1 MELKSIIDL
10 DQIVSNP
17 HFLIKQSAA
26 QEDYKLVEHSTEV
39 TVWYIKK
46 HVESRSLS
54 IDCSLVRIQLSNLHV
69 YFLQKLQKEK
79 CFNGKNSLANNE
91 RYTRICIMLKKKRCK
106 FVCHLLFSLHRILVA
121 SYSDISIYSSPNLFN
136 VL

>member
-46 HVESRSLS
+46 HVESRWLS

-91 RYTRICIMLKKKRCK
+91 RYTRICVMLKKKKVQICMSLVI
-106 FVCHLLFSLHRILVA
+106 FLAQDFSGFIFRHQCL
-121 SYSDISIYSSPNLFN
+121 
-136 VL
+136 